1 MQFIIRR
8 QFLLALLEKAWTV
21 TIGGILS
28 TTKGFYF
35 VRKDDMITVARTDS
49 VLSAVASTNVVNWVD
64 KEGPT
69 EFLVDAEKLLRLV
82 RGLTS
87 DEVRIVVT
95 GSNKIIIAGDNFNA
109 EWLLFDLSDFPRL
122 PVYHKEPNVEIAT
135 SEFVGAIDRVRYAA
149 SIESLTSAYKQIYF
163 ENKSCWAT
171 DGYNFQ
177 SVETKIVL
185 PDLIAIPLIGLDV
198 VKFLRLSGVGSFFV
212 SWDDNYYYFTIGND
226 AFICKRSSAT
236 PPNPFEDFYNKLSTP
251 DIHKLPYFVFEVR
264 LLRRIVERVAI
275 TGSFSNK
282 RIWFYVT
289 PVALTVKGVDEDG
302 NASEEVLIILLNGDK
317 TERTLG
323 IHYELFLDALQSLRG
338 ESAELR
344 IDRNH
349 ILITSKDST
358 AILPLLKK

>member
-21 TIGGILS
+21 TIGGTLS

-35 VRKDDMITVARTDS
+35 VQKDDTITVARTDS

-64 KEGPT
+64 KEGPS
-69 EFLVDAEKLLRLV
+69 EFLVDAEKFLRLA
-82 RGLTS
+82 RGLTCE
-87 DEVRIVVT
+87 EVSITVT
-95 GSNKIIIAGDNFNA
+95 STNKIAISGDNFNA
-109 EWLLFDLSDFPRL
+109 EWLLFDLSDFPKL
-122 PVYHKEPNVEIAT
+122 PVYLREPNVEVSTI
-135 SEFVGAIDRVRYAA
+135 EFVGAVDRVRYAA

-177 SVETKIVL
+177 KVVTKIEL
-185 PDLIAIPLIGLDV
+185 PAPIALPLIGLDV
-198 VKFLRLSGVGSFFV
+198 VKFLRLSGVSSFFV

-226 AFICKRSSAT
+226 AFICQRSTAQPPNPLEDFYSKLSAT
-236 PPNPFEDFYNKLSTP
+236 PNKLP
-251 DIHKLPYFVFEVR
+251 FFVFEVR

-282 RIWFYVT
+282 RIWFYVA
-289 PVALTVKGVDEDG
+289 PALLTVKGVDEDG
-302 NASEEVLIILLNGDK
+302 NVSEEGMTISFNGDK
-317 TERTLG
+317 AGRTLG
-323 IHYELFLDALQSLRG
+323 IHYEVFLDALQSLRD

-344 IDRNH
+344 LDRNH
-349 ILITSKDST
+349 ILITSSDST
-358 AILPLLKK
+358 TILPLLKK